1 MSDVTTNCVLLADS
15 HHGLIEGLRGLLET
29 SFASV
34 FMVGDE
40 RSLMDGVERLR
51 PDLTIVDLALAG
63 SNWLVLLR
71 EIHVR
76 SPKSKLI
83 VLSLYDD
90 ESVMRAAM
98 AAGVDGFVLKR
109 AVATDMLEA
118 AATVLRGDHYVS
130 PGVRK
135 SSSSGASRDT

>member
-98 AAGVDGFVLKR
+98 AAGVDGFVLKCDLSTEVSPLLR
-109 AVATDMLEA
+109 RVFEEDSTEA
-118 AATVLRGDHYVS
+118 AARLQPS
-130 PGVRK
+130 PV
-135 SSSSGASRDT
+135 A

>member
-1 MSDVTTNCVLLADS
+1 MSNGTTNCVLLADS

-29 SFASV
+29 AFGSV

-40 RSLMDGVERLR
+40 RSLIDGVKRLR

-63 SNWLVLLR
+63 GNWLALLR
-71 EIHVR
+71 EIRAR
-76 SPKSKLI
+76 SPGSKLI

-90 ESVMRAAM
+90 ASVVRAAM

-109 AVATDMLEA
+109 AAATDMLDA
-118 AATVLRGDHYVS
+118 AATVLRGDRYVS

-135 SSSSGASRDT
+135 PLRYTPGDA